1 MSEFIRDW
9 VYPVVVTLVLT
20 GIVGLIAVGL
30 VTVPVWG
37 LEVMLG

>member
-1 MSEFIRDW
+1 MNNFIRDW
-9 VYPVVVTLVLT
+9 VFPVVVTLVLT